1 MSSKEKYL
9 KEIFA
14 ISSEITNCGESSDL
28 FYKRGYLYFLSDEQE
43 KAKEDYR
50 QAVKLGLDF
59 TEFPYYT
66 FSPSNEMRRDFLL
79 PEKILVFLIL
89 IIVGV
94 ALFFQVSG
102 FVLRLKGL
110 V

>member
-9 KEIFA
+9 KEIVD
-14 ISSEITNCGESSDL
+14 ISSEIANQGDSFEL
-28 FYKRGYLYFLSDEQE
+28 YYKRGYLYFLVDEQE
-43 KAKEDYR
+43 KAKDDYR
-50 QAVKLGLDF
+50 YAVKLGLDI
-59 TEFPYYT
+59 TEFPYYS
-66 FSPSNEMRRDFLL
+66 FSPSNEMRREFLL

-94 ALFFQVSG
+94 ALFFQISG

-110 V
+110 I